1 MPTLLEE
8 AAEYVNGLT
17 DEFLQDCG
25 PEFQRLAMYAT
36 VILSELNGRRDTPS
50 EKHCAWCDGEGRCA
64 GITLGSV
71 CLNGADTSPE
81 AVNAMAF
88 RLATIEAYPF
98 TSAKETMQRGA
109 VMIRA
114 LAAQQAQ
121 SDERIRELTEALQGF
136 VRWANAKC
144 PCENEQPNP
153 CPLCGASIFEGC
165 KAADQTLPRDLLAAA
180 RAALAPRGPR

>member
-1 MPTLLEE
+1 MKRSDFCAQLDRMVAAMRDDADFLERTADRME
-8 AAEYVNGLT
+8 ALDEARIPAYKRSGPIT
-17 DEFLQDCG
+17 D
-25 PEFQRLAMYAT
+25 R
-36 VILSELNGRRDTPS
+36 V
-50 EKHCAWCDGEGRCA
+50 HCAWCDGEGRCA

-98 TSAKETMQRGA
+98 TSAKETMQHGA

-114 LAAQQAQ
+114 LAAERAELVQA
-121 SDERIRELTEALQGF
+121 LHGF

-153 CPLCGASIFEGC
+153 CPLCGASVENFEGC
-165 KAADQTLPRDLLAAA
+165 KAADQTLPRELLEAA
-180 RAALAPRGPR
+180 RAAISTRAGSAL